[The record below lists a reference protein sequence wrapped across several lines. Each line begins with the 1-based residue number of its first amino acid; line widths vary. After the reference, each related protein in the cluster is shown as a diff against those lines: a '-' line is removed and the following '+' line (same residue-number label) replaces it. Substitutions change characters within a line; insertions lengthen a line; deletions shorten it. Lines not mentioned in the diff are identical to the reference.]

1 MSLLPLAHS
10 KPPLVQNLAGE
21 SGGTASPSAT
31 PPQAPEGQGSNS
43 FLTGLS
49 CLQPVSEICLSGL
62 LRLWQDP
69 PASQTPDS
77 EEEAATELDRFGKM
91 FLRHS
96 FGREL
101 GDLLYEGI
109 SRYFEAD
116 EAIAVKPPEV
126 ECEVRK
132 EPAGELRV
140 ECEARPR
147 LSE

>member
-1 MSLLPLAHS
+1 
-10 KPPLVQNLAGE
+10 
-21 SGGTASPSAT
+21 
-31 PPQAPEGQGSNS
+31 
-43 FLTGLS
+43 LTGLS
-49 CLQPVSEICLSGL
+49 CLQPVNETCLSGL
-62 LRLWQDP
+62 LRLWQGP
-69 PASQTPDS
+69 PASQAPAS
-77 EEEAATELDRFGKM
+77 EEEAATELHLLSKM
-91 FLRHS
+91 FLLHS

-116 EAIAVKPPEV
+116 EPLAARPPEV